1 MTRAGV
7 SRVPLDAAPHRAG
20 RFPRS
25 PPSDERPIGR
35 ITVPKTRMRGAGLA
49 LLALLAVTLSAGPA
63 LAQQRTLTI
72 GAQTPPSALDPHF
85 HNTQNNNQIARMIFE
100 PLLELDNRA
109 QFQPRLA
116 RSIRPLDDLTWEVK
130 LDPRARF
137 HDGTP
142 FQAEDIAFTFARVP
156 TVPNSPALFTPQVR
170 TISAVE
176 VVDPETVLLRTREP
190 NPLMR
195 FDMAGPVMLSRRIHG
210 PGNPAT
216 ADFNSGRLMIGTGP
230 YRYVDWRHGERVE
243 LARNESWYAGP
254 IEPWERVVYR
264 YIPQPAA
271 RTAAL
276 LSGEVDLID
285 YVAVQ
290 DLPRLQ
296 GDARFAVF
304 QIESITY
311 VYLFPDSMRDTSPF
325 VADRQG
331 RPLERNPL
339 SDRRVREAMSL
350 AIPRQQI
357 AERLYSGMA
366 SPADQFAA
374 PGAEHRLE
382 GLGPLP
388 FDQARA
394 RALLAEAGYP
404 QGFRLT
410 VHGPNGFFP
419 SDDNLLQA
427 IAQGFTRIGIETQ
440 VQTLPPA
447 NLFTRATNR
456 DFSVFMTY
464 FSSYLT
470 INPLRQV
477 VMTRNAELGHGPFNR
492 QRYSNPA
499 VDGPLQQALTS
510 MDEERRKILTQEA
523 ARALLEDKGVIP
535 VIVLKNSWAGRRDR
549 VVYDPSPPNMT
560 EPRLARPPG

>member
-1 MTRAGV
+1 MQHRT
-7 SRVPLDAAPHRAG
+7 AAAAA
-20 RFPRS
+20 
-25 PPSDERPIGR
+25 
-35 ITVPKTRMRGAGLA
+35 TLA
-49 LLALLAVTLSAGPA
+49 LGLLGGPHAGPA
-63 LAQQRTLTI
+63 AAQQQPAPARTLTI

-100 PLLELDNRA
+100 PLLELDTKA
-109 QFQPRLA
+109 QHQPRLA
-116 RSIRPLDDLTWEVK
+116 RSMRPLDDLTWEVK
-130 LDPRARF
+130 LDTRARF

-142 FQAEDIAFTFARVP
+142 FQAEDVAFTFARIP

-170 TISAVE
+170 TITAVE

-195 FDMAGPVMLSRRIHG
+195 FDMGGPVILSRSIHG
-210 PGNPAT
+210 QGGGNPAT

-230 YRYVDWRHGERVE
+230 YRFADWRHGERVE
-243 LARNESWYAGP
+243 MTRNEAWYAGP
-254 IEPWERVVYR
+254 PEPWERVVYR
-264 YIPQPAA
+264 YIPQPGS
-271 RTAAL
+271 RVAAL
-276 LSGEVDLID
+276 LTGEVDLID
-285 YVAVQ
+285 YVPVQ

-296 GDARFAVF
+296 QDPRFAVF
-304 QIESITY
+304 QVDSITF
-311 VYLFPDSMRDTSPF
+311 VYLFPDSMRETSPF

-331 RPLERNPL
+331 RPMEKNPL
-339 SDRRVREAMSL
+339 ADRRVREAMSL
-350 AIPRQQI
+350 AIPRQAI
-357 AERLYSGMA
+357 AERLYSGLA

-388 FDQARA
+388 FDPARA

-427 IAQGFTRIGIETQ
+427 MAQGFTRIGIETQ

-447 NLFTRATNR
+447 TLFTRATNR

-477 VMTRNAELGHGPFNR
+477 VMTRNPELGHGPFNR

-499 VDGPLQQALTS
+499 VDGPLAQALTT
-510 MDEERRKILTQEA
+510 MDEERRQALTQQA

-535 VIVLKNSWAGRRDR
+535 VINLRNSWAGRRDK
-549 VVYDPSPPNMT
+549 VVYEPSPPNMT

>member
-1 MTRAGV
+1 MPRRNAPTALA
-7 SRVPLDAAPHRAG
+7 PAAL
-20 RFPRS
+20 
-25 PPSDERPIGR
+25 
-35 ITVPKTRMRGAGLA
+35 GLAA
-49 LLALLAVTLSAGPA
+49 LLAASLPGGPA
-63 LAQQRTLTI
+63 AAQQRTLTI

-85 HNTQNNNQIARMIFE
+85 HNTQNNNQIARMVFE
-100 PLLELDNRA
+100 PLLELNTRGEHE
-109 QFQPRLA
+109 PRLA
-116 RSIRPLDDLTWEVK
+116 RSIRPIDDLTWEVK
-130 LDPRARF
+130 LDTRARF

-170 TISAVE
+170 TITAVE

-195 FDMAGPVMLSRRIHG
+195 FDMGGPVILSRRIHG
-210 PGNPAT
+210 PENPTT

-230 YRYVDWRHGERVE
+230 YRFASWRHGERVE
-243 LARNESWYAGP
+243 LTRNETWYAGP
-254 IEPWERVVYR
+254 PEPWERVVYR
-264 YIPQPAA
+264 YIPQAA
-271 RTAAL
+271 SRTAAL

-285 YVAVQ
+285 YVPVQ

-296 GDARFAVF
+296 QDPRFAVF
-304 QIESITY
+304 QVESITF
-311 VYLFPDSMRDTSPF
+311 VYLFPDSMRETSPF

-339 SDRRVREAMSL
+339 ADRRVREAMSL

-357 AERLYSGMA
+357 SERLYSGMA

-374 PGAEHRLE
+374 PQAEHRLQ
-382 GLGPLP
+382 GLPPLP

-447 NLFTRATNR
+447 TLFTRATNR

-492 QRYSNPA
+492 QRYSNPS
-499 VDGPLQQALTS
+499 VDQPLAQALTT
-510 MDEERRKILTQEA
+510 MDEARRQALTHQA
-523 ARALLEDKGVIP
+523 ARALLDDKGVIP

-549 VVYDPSPPNMT
+549 VVYEPSPPNMT

>member
-1 MTRAGV
+1 VIRTC
-7 SRVPLDAAPHRAG
+7 SLAAL
-20 RFPRS
+20 
-25 PPSDERPIGR
+25 
-35 ITVPKTRMRGAGLA
+35 GLAAA
-49 LLALLAVTLSAGPA
+49 LLAGPA
-63 LAQQRTLTI
+63 HAQPSPQPRVLTI
-72 GAQTPPSALDPHF
+72 GAQTPPSALDPHY
-85 HNTQNNNQIARMIFE
+85 HNTQNNNQIARMVFE
-100 PLLELDNRA
+100 PLFELGTKRDI
-109 QFQPRLA
+109 QPRLA
-116 RSIRPLDDLTWEVK
+116 RSIRLVDPLTWELK

-142 FQAEDIAFTFARVP
+142 FTAEDIAWTIARIP

-170 TISAVE
+170 TITAVE
-176 VVDPETVLLRTREP
+176 VVDAETVLLRTREP
-190 NPLMR
+190 NPLMAI
-195 FDMAGPVMLSRRIHG
+195 DLTGPVMLSRRIHG
-210 PGNPAT
+210 PENPAT

-230 YRYVDWRHGERVE
+230 YRFAGWRHGERVE
-243 LARNESWYAGP
+243 LTRNEDWYAGP
-254 IEPWERVVYR
+254 AEPWDRVVYR
-264 YIPQPAA
+264 FIPQAA
-271 RTAAL
+271 SRTAAL

-285 YVAVQ
+285 YVPVQ
-290 DLPRLQ
+290 DVPRLQ
-296 GDARFAVF
+296 QDPRFALF
-304 QIESITY
+304 QVESITY

-339 SDRRVREAMSL
+339 ADRRVREAMSL

-357 AERLYSGMA
+357 ADRLYSGLA
-366 SPADQFAA
+366 TPADQFAA
-374 PGAEHRLE
+374 PSAEHRIE

-456 DFSVFMTY
+456 DFSLFMTY
-464 FSSYLT
+464 YSSYT
-470 INPLRQV
+470 SIIPLRNV
-477 VMTRNAELGHGPFNR
+477 VMTRDAQRGNGPFNR

-499 VDGPLQQALTS
+499 LDEPLGRALTAMDDEQRKALTQQA
-510 MDEERRKILTQEA
+510 MQ
-523 ARALLEDKGVIP
+523 ALLEDKGVIP
-535 VIVLKNSWAGRRDR
+535 VIVLKNSWAARRDR
-549 VVYDPSPPNMT
+549 VVYEPSPPNMT